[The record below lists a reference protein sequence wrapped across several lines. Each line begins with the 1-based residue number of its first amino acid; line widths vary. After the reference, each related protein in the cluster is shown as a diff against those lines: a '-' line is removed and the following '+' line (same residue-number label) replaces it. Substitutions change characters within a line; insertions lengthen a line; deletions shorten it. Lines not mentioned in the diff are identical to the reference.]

1 MANLQFVFQGCQ
13 KMIVRVPISQ
23 KANEVGFQFLTRI
36 LRKIIVDN
44 AMIPEFL
51 ENFVCL
57 FYTTKMNCANKATAD
72 LRNAAQQTGNGDS
85 GRWHVGKGGTW
96 HA

>member
-1 MANLQFVFQGCQ
+1 MNGNPEITSDLKFIMRRFIFLANLQFVFQGSQ

-36 LRKIIVDN
+36 IGKIVVDN

-51 ENFVCL
+51 ENFV
-57 FYTTKMNCANKATAD
+57 
-72 LRNAAQQTGNGDS
+72 
-85 GRWHVGKGGTW
+85 
-96 HA
+96 